1 MLVLLAG
8 TVAALAAGGCR
19 GATSAP
25 ELRIDTVPSLSDTV
39 ADQIWTLGEAVTFR
53 LPFATGGDGPLTYS
67 LGPELPPG
75 LTFHRDSLK
84 LDGTPTAAGDYP
96 MRYEVADADDNTA
109 DVAVLSFRI
118 TVQEPAPPDSAPRFA
133 ETLDDLTFT
142 VGDAVRLTLPAA
154 HGGNPPLS
162 YSLEPALPGL
172 PFDPATRELSGMP
185 EAAASYPMI
194 YRVMD
199 GDANTAA
206 GDADE
211 LRFTITVQPPPE
223 GDFVAVYDAAAGGDQ
238 VFAVDMAALPA
249 GRFSFAL
256 DLRGVADD
264 VEVYLIS
271 TNPTADP
278 LAAPQIATVAAAA
291 PAAVERNLAATER
304 SAAAHEDYPVPHH
317 RPEITE
323 LNNNP
328 PVPLGGGS
336 ASQETAALHR
346 APPSVGARL
355 AFWAIDFELEA
366 VVRTPAAARAVVT
379 GPSLPVTFVVWV
391 ADASWGTRCERV
403 HCVTQRM
410 VDELAGAFLRAGA
423 GNDSYD
429 WVTAVFGEPWGPH
442 DYPGELL
449 DPATDQIH
457 VLLHDIDSD
466 NSTTGGTLGYFSIKD
481 VYFPRPGLR
490 PIFNYGNRKLMFY
503 LDSVLLATPD
513 EEQRWAPD
521 HFWPGRITL
530 TLAHEFQHLIHFYQ
544 KKVRHDFVPESE
556 VWLNEMA
563 SEASD
568 DLVSA
573 RLGVPGP
580 RGVAA
585 ADGSAGEPGNGSGR
599 LPRYNL
605 WNDIQVSAWNGWL
618 SNYSIVYALGAYL
631 ARTYG
636 AELFTEIVQ
645 NGHAGV
651 AAVEAALPGGLSFG
665 DILADWAVASVLSD
679 DPGAPAP
686 YRYNSGGWTTTAAGG
701 LQFDLGSINL
711 YHYEF
716 VGRFEGPFF
725 HSVAQLNRRTEQ
737 EPHSNVYV
745 DLGRHRGLLE
755 GEIGYAAGARLTLVV
770 KQ

>member
-8 TVAALAAGGCR
+8 TVAALVAGGCR
-19 GATSAP
+19 GATPAP
-25 ELRIDTVPSLSDTV
+25 EVRIDTVPSLSDTV
-39 ADQIWTLGEAVTFR
+39 AGQIWTLGEAVTFR

-84 LDGTPTAAGDYP
+84 LEGTPTAAGDYP

-403 HCVTQRM
+403 
-410 VDELAGAFLRAGA
+410 
-423 GNDSYD
+423 
-429 WVTAVFGEPWGPH
+429 TASPSAWSTSWPARSCARV
-442 DYPGELL
+442 
-449 DPATDQIH
+449 PATTA
-457 VLLHDIDSD
+457 
-466 NSTTGGTLGYFSIKD
+466 TTGSRPCSESRGGRTTTPASCSI
-481 VYFPRPGLR
+481 PPPTRSTSCCTTSIRTTPPPAERSATSPSRTSTSRPGLR